1 MRSSR
6 WWKHLPMT
14 GGILLMALL
23 GAALMPRAVPVE
35 VASVAVGPLV
45 VTVAEEGMTRV
56 KHRYLVAAPV
66 GGQLRRIDW
75 KAGAVVEAG
84 KTVLAV
90 LEGRG
95 TDFLDTRSQVQ
106 AEARVRGAEAAR
118 DSVRAHL
125 GRAQA
130 GARRSDADFVRVQSL
145 RRQGAVST
153 QDYEAAQM
161 LATSG
166 VEEVRAVEFSAKVA
180 DYEVLQAQAILGLGL
195 EAGEKVTPLAITS
208 PITGRILRIMQE
220 SARVVPAGFILME
233 VGDPTDLEVRIEV
246 LSRDGVRVGPGAR
259 VILDQWGGR
268 EPLAARV
275 RHVEPAAFTKIS
287 ALGVEEQRVY
297 VIADLLDGPE
307 RRPTLGDGF
316 RVEARIVISES
327 ADVLRVPAG
336 ATFERSGEEQVYV
349 VVAGRAELRRIKL
362 GRTNGRETEVL
373 AGLMAGERVVVYP
386 GDKVTIGTRVEVL
399 KVSTH

>member
-1 MRSSR
+1 
-6 WWKHLPMT
+6 
-14 GGILLMALL
+14 MALL
-23 GAALMPRAVPVE
+23 GAVLMPRAVPVE
-35 VASVAVGPLV
+35 AASVAVGPLV

-66 GGQLRRIDW
+66 SGQLRRIDW

-118 DSVRAHL
+118 ESVRAHL
-125 GRAQA
+125 ARAQA
-130 GARRSDADFVRVQSL
+130 GARRSASDFVRVQSL

-153 QDYEAAQM
+153 QEYDAAQM
-161 LATSG
+161 MATSG

-180 DYEVLQAQAILGLGL
+180 DYEVIQAQAFLGLGL

-208 PITGRILRIMQE
+208 PITGRILRVLQE
-220 SARVVPAGFILME
+220 SARVVPAGFVLME

-246 LSRDGVRVGPGAR
+246 LSRDGVRMGPGAR
-259 VILDQWGGR
+259 VILEQWGGP

-297 VIADLLDGPE
+297 VIADLLDGPQ

-327 ADVLRVPAG
+327 SDVLWVPAG
-336 ATFERSGEEQVYV
+336 ATFHGSGEEQVYV
-349 VVAGRAELRRIKL
+349 VVGGRAELRRIKL

-386 GDKVTIGTRVEVL
+386 GDKVTSGTRVEVL
-399 KVSTH
+399 KVSAH